1 MVIIETI
8 TQDLSSKRGKLD
20 EDRISTLPEDVR
32 SKILSFLP
40 TKTAVATSLLS
51 PKWRYF
57 WQQHL
62 SVLDFD
68 DDSFEPNEDRFELFK
83 TFAVFVNSVFLLRKP
98 CHVHK
103 MTLSCIQSLVDDKFC
118 FNSVNTWV
126 RSVIGPHLN
135 DLHLTLYSDDG
146 YCFEPPINL
155 SSCINLLSLSLEGA
169 VYFNLQ
175 RAKGI
180 RLPSLK
186 KLHLDI
192 GYVLVTS
199 VSALLSGCP
208 ILETLDLYFETEEYG
223 ILCVP
228 PSLKKLKMRLGNGNS
243 GASFEIDAPGLKYL
257 DISEFTFGNVGNLQ
271 HVVEASLNI
280 HPPPGAFAYTLVK
293 LLDTLSGV
301 KHLVLCLS
309 TTKWLLSG
317 PTDLRFPEFQ
327 HLLHLELIL
336 PWFNSNCLLSLLQTC
351 HLLQVLIIENH
362 KEQSPLP
369 RWAAH
374 PSVPS
379 CLVSHLTF
387 VQLKGYRGSRDELLF
402 AKYILQKGLI
412 LKTVIIVDISADI
425 RKKFDNLKRLSD
437 VPRASG
443 MCRLTYD

>member
-118 FNSVNTWV
+118 FNSVNTW
-126 RSVIGPHLN
+126 
-135 DLHLTLYSDDG
+135 
-146 YCFEPPINL
+146 F
-155 SSCINLLSLSLEGA
+155 SLEGA

-293 LLDTLSGV
+293 LLDTLSG
-301 KHLVLCLS
+301 
-309 TTKWLLSG
+309 WLLSG